1 MCCLVARGFQLKRE
15 QMYQQSPT
23 VAFAQYANENQ
34 VISTQC
40 ITRQCSRLAGGKM
53 ITLHNDSLL
62 LCIASGKTTLIFCLT
77 CAVFQRMCQSLHEN
91 ASSWLQTWLTF
102 WVLSLC
108 GKHEIKSC
116 LTWQGEWVFV
126 VPSCQFH
133 CFEGFCPLWLCVL
146 RSGLVLAWLK
156 WRLWRLDFLCN
167 LSESGPILK
176 FSLRHEGIHS
186 PHTVYLPSGWTA
198 LITLGFR
205 RCWNCG
211 AY

>member
-77 CAVFQRMCQSLHEN
+77 CAVFQRMCQSPWKCLLLVAN
-91 ASSWLQTWLTF
+91 MVDLLSSFSLWEAWNQIMSDMTGGMGFCCTQ
-102 WVLSLC
+102 LSIPLLRRFLPSVIVRLAVWAC
-108 GKHEIKSC
+108 SC
-116 LTWQGEWVFV
+116 LVKMATVKA
-126 VPSCQFH
+126 
-133 CFEGFCPLWLCVL
+133 GFSLQ
-146 RSGLVLAWLK
+146 
-156 WRLWRLDFLCN
+156 RLWKWSDF
-167 LSESGPILK
+167 K
-176 FSLRHEGIHS
+176 GIHS
-186 PHTVYLPSGWTA
+186 PHTVYLPSGWAT
-198 LITLGFR
+198 LITLGFW